1 MATPVTT
8 LDKEHSAP
16 GAAAT
21 EWAQTRRILE
31 SAELFWI
38 STVRANGQPH
48 VTPVVGLWAD
58 DALHFYSGETEQKV
72 ANLRVNQRVALTTGR
87 DDWDRGI
94 DVVVEGIA
102 VRLVDAGTLA
112 RLAEK
117 WSRKWDGRW
126 RFQVRDGCYY
136 HFYEEDGRQVVFPDA
151 IAVFSVRPA
160 KVLAFDKRAESH
172 TTHRF

>member
-1 MATPVTT
+1 MLTPTTT
-8 LDKEHSAP
+8 LDKEHSDPDAV
-16 GAAAT
+16 AT
-21 EWAQTRRILE
+21 QWAETCRVLDA
-31 SAELFWI
+31 AELFWI

-72 ANLRVNQRVALTTGR
+72 ANLRANQRVALITGR
-87 DDWDRGI
+87 NDWDQGI

-102 VRLVDAGTLA
+102 VRLTDGHMLG

-126 RFQVRDGCYY
+126 RFLVRDGCYY
-136 HFYEEDGRQVVFPDA
+136 HFYEQDGRHVVLPHA

-160 KVLAFDKRAESH
+160 KVLAFDKAAQSH